1 MQSNLKQRTRKEERQ
16 TKDNFQIIVSVS
28 EKIRPTE
35 DEEFAAQIQSY
46 EAWQAAIW
54 LDWKVA
60 FNSNPTILHLFGMN
74 RTNLSQSRS
83 CKIGY

>member
-1 MQSNLKQRTRKEERQ
+1 MQSNLKQSTRKEERQ

-28 EKIRPTE
+28 EETSPTE

-54 LDWKVA
+54 LD
-60 FNSNPTILHLFGMN
+60 
-74 RTNLSQSRS
+74 
-83 CKIGY
+83 